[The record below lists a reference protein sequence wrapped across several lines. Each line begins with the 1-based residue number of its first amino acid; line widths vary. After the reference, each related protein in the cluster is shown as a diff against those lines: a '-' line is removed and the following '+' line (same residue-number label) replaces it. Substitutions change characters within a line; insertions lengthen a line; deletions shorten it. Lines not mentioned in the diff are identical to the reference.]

1 MASNEKIINKYLKA
15 AKKDCPKR
23 LQKMLDTEL
32 KGSLIEFCNDKVS
45 VTYELLENHFGKP
58 EQCVAEY
65 ISSLDG
71 ININKKLCRSKR
83 IWIAVISALIVII
96 ILAIGTGIYMI
107 KWNREHQPEQYEFKI
122 TEESSNEQNSQ

>member
-1 MASNEKIINKYLKA
+1 
-15 AKKDCPKR
+15 
-23 LQKMLDTEL
+23 MLDTEL

-71 ININKKLCRSKR
+71 FHINKKLCRSKR

-107 KWNREHQPEQYEFKI
+107 KLNREHQPEQYEFKI

>member
-1 MASNEKIINKYLKA
+1 MPEKIK
-15 AKKDCPKR
+15 
-23 LQKMLDTEL
+23 KMLDTEL

-71 ININKKLCRSKR
+71 IHINKKLCRSKR

-107 KWNREHQPEQYEFKI
+107 KWNKENQPTQYNLKI

>member
-1 MASNEKIINKYLKA
+1 MASNEKTINKYLKA

-23 LQKMLDTEL
+23 LRKKLDTEL
-32 KGSLIEFCNDKVS
+32 KSSLTEFCGDTVS
-45 VTYELLENHFGKP
+45 VSYESLVEHFGKP
-58 EQCVAEY
+58 EQYAAEY

-71 ININKKLCRSKR
+71 IHINKKLCRSKR

-107 KWNREHQPEQYEFKI
+107 KWNKENQPTQYNLKI

>member
-32 KGSLIEFCNDKVS
+32 KGSLIEFCNDKVTF
-45 VTYELLENHFGKP
+45 TYELLENHFGKP

-71 ININKKLCRSKR
+71 IHINKKLCRSKR
-83 IWIAVISALIVII
+83 IWIAVISALIII
-96 ILAIGTGIYMI
+96 ILMTIGALAHMI
-107 KWNREHQPEQYEFKI
+107 KWNREHNPTRCELEI
-122 TEESSNEQNSQ
+122 TEESSNEQSNQ

>member
-1 MASNEKIINKYLKA
+1 MASNEKTINKYLKA

-23 LQKMLDTEL
+23 LRKKLDTEL
-32 KGSLIEFCNDKVS
+32 KSSLTEFCGDTVS
-45 VTYELLENHFGKP
+45 VSYESLVEHFGKP
-58 EQCVAEY
+58 EQYAAQY

-71 ININKKLCRSKR
+71 IHINKKLCRSKR

>member
-23 LQKMLDTEL
+23 LRKKLDTEL
-32 KGSLIEFCNDKVS
+32 KSSLTEFCGDTASVS
-45 VTYELLENHFGKP
+45 YESLEKHFGKP
-58 EQCVAEY
+58 EQYAAEY

-71 ININKKLCRSKR
+71 IHINKKLCRSKR
-83 IWIAVISALIVII
+83 IWIAVISALIII
-96 ILAIGTGIYMI
+96 ILMTIGALAHMI
-107 KWNREHQPEQYEFKI
+107 KWNREHNPTRCELEI

>member
-1 MASNEKIINKYLKA
+1 MALNEKIINKYLKA

-71 ININKKLCRSKR
+71 IHINKKLCRSKR

-96 ILAIGTGIYMI
+96 NSCNRDRNLYDQMEQGTSTRTI
-107 KWNREHQPEQYEFKI
+107 RV
-122 TEESSNEQNSQ
+122 

>member
-45 VTYELLENHFGKP
+45 VTY
-58 EQCVAEY
+58 
-65 ISSLDG
+65 ISSL
-71 ININKKLCRSKR
+71 
-83 IWIAVISALIVII
+83 
-96 ILAIGTGIYMI
+96 
-107 KWNREHQPEQYEFKI
+107 
-122 TEESSNEQNSQ
+122 

>member
-32 KGSLIEFCNDKVS
+32 KVSLIEFCNDKVT

-71 ININKKLCRSKR
+71 IHINKKLCHSKKV
-83 IWIAVISALIVII
+83 WKAVISALIVII
-96 ILAIGTGIYMI
+96 ILAIGTVIYMI
-107 KWNREHQPEQYEFKI
+107 KWNKENHPTQYNLKI

>member
-1 MASNEKIINKYLKA
+1 MASNEKTINKYLKA

-23 LQKMLDTEL
+23 LRKKLDTEL
-32 KGSLIEFCNDKVS
+32 KSSLTEFCGDTVS
-45 VTYELLENHFGKP
+45 VSYESLVEHFGKP
-58 EQCVAEY
+58 EQYAAEY

-71 ININKKLCRSKR
+71 IHINKKLCRSKR
-83 IWIAVISALIVII
+83 IWIAVIFSLIVII

-107 KWNREHQPEQYEFKI
+107 KWNKENQPTQYNLKI

>member
-1 MASNEKIINKYLKA
+1 MASNEKTINKYLKA

-23 LQKMLDTEL
+23 LRKKLDTEL
-32 KGSLIEFCNDKVS
+32 KSSLTEFCGDTVS
-45 VTYELLENHFGKP
+45 VSYESLVEHFGKP
-58 EQCVAEY
+58 EQYAAEY

-71 ININKKLCRSKR
+71 IHINKKLCRSKR

-96 ILAIGTGIYMI
+96 ILAIGTGIYII
-107 KWNREHQPEQYEFKI
+107 KWNKENRPTQYNLKI

>member
-1 MASNEKIINKYLKA
+1 MASNEKTINKYLKA

-23 LQKMLDTEL
+23 LRKKLDTEL
-32 KGSLIEFCNDKVS
+32 KSSLTEFCGDTVS
-45 VTYELLENHFGKP
+45 VSYESLVEHFGKP
-58 EQCVAEY
+58 EQYAAEY

-71 ININKKLCRSKR
+71 IHINKKLCRSKR

-96 ILAIGTGIYMI
+96 ILAIGTGIYII
-107 KWNREHQPEQYEFKI
+107 KWNKENHPTQYNLKI

>member
-71 ININKKLCRSKR
+71 IHINKKLCRSKR
-83 IWIAVISALIVII
+83 IYNSCNRDRNLYDQMEQ
-96 ILAIGTGIYMI
+96 GTSTRTI
-107 KWNREHQPEQYEFKI
+107 RV
-122 TEESSNEQNSQ
+122 

>member
-1 MASNEKIINKYLKA
+1 MASNEKTINKYLKA

-23 LQKMLDTEL
+23 LRKKLDTEL
-32 KGSLIEFCNDKVS
+32 KSSLTEFCGDTVS
-45 VTYELLENHFGKP
+45 VSYESLVEHFGKP
-58 EQCVAEY
+58 EQYAAEY

-71 ININKKLCRSKR
+71 IQINKKLCRSKR

-96 ILAIGTGIYMI
+96 ILANGTGIYMI
-107 KWNREHQPEQYEFKI
+107 KWNKENQPTQYNLKI